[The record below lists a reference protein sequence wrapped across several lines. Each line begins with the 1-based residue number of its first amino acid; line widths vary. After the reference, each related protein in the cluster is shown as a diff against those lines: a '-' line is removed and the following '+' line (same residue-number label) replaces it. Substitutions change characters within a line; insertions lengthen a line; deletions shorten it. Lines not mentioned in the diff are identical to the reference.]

1 LTVTIKPAVFRDASF
16 ITANLRPIDY
26 AEAFCQLPDG
36 ATTIEL
42 AWWLLHSGD
51 AFIAYLDEEPVFFFG
66 TSPMTSTCYSV
77 WGLGTRNTR
86 RVIVDVTRFL
96 MTTHIEKRIAEGA
109 RTMEARSILDHHE
122 AHGWIRSCGGEALG
136 EPFEYGKAGELF
148 VLFRFTVAGYRAMRD
163 KRWSKAELCA

>member
-1 LTVTIKPAVFRDASF
+1 MTVTIKPAVFRDASF

-51 AFIAYLDEEPVFFFG
+51 AFIAYLDDTPVFFFG
-66 TSPMTSTCYSV
+66 TSPMTATCYSV
-77 WGLGTRNTR
+77 WGLGTDRTT
-86 RVIVDVTRFL
+86 RVIPAVTRYL

-109 RTMEARSILDHHE
+109 LTMEARSILEHRE
-122 AHGWIRSCGGEALG
+122 AHGWMRGVGATQLG
-136 EPFEYGKAGELF
+136 EPFEYGKGGELF

-163 KRWSKAELCA
+163 KRWSKAEPCA